1 MTTQTIQKKQRICS
15 WCGGIF
21 EPQDEEIICL
31 DCQNREDAKS
41 QRMQQ
46 EANQVRKVV
55 LAK

>member
-1 MTTQTIQKKQRICS
+1 MTVETVQKKQRICS